1 MEKNIIFSGV
11 QPSGELTI
19 GNYLGAIKNWVTL
32 QDDYKCYYCIVDQHA
47 ITVPQVPKDLRRMS
61 LEVLAKYIASGIDE
75 EKSCIFIQSHVPEHV
90 QLMWILNSITYM
102 GELSRMTQ
110 YKDKSQKKAENLN
123 SSLFTYP
130 VLMAADILLYGT
142 HLVPVGEDQRQHLEI
157 ARDLAE
163 RFNNKYS
170 DTFAIPEIYISKQS
184 ARIMSLQDPTKKM
197 SKSDENKN
205 AYISMVE
212 EDDVIN
218 SKIKKAVTDSVGVIA
233 YNDEQLA
240 IKNLINIYSSY
251 SNKTPQEIVDMYEGK
266 SYAVFKS
273 DLAQIVIEGI
283 KPIREKYK
291 DLMNNKDHLEKI
303 YKKGAEEARYS
314 ARKMMKKVYRKVGFV
329 EYE

>member
-142 HLVPVGEDQRQHLEI
+142 NLVPVGEDQRQHLEI